1 MLLDMIQ
8 TQVQNKSFSH
18 LRTIGQHSGQDVRLV
33 SVNGGLCSMHTER
46 VSNDLRHMK
55 SSQLQN
61 LAQVLSQRV
70 MYIESSI
77 KSLAVCMPHMDK
89 QCPYFY
95 SKILS
100 LDASRQNI
108 QCAWFL
114 FCWLD
119 HTCS

>member
-33 SVNGGLCSMHTER
+33 SVNGGLCSMYTER

-89 QCPYFY
+89 QCPYFICG
-95 SKILS
+95 SHLLMRLKVWVLIVDIS
-100 LDASRQNI
+100 QDKR
-108 QCAWFL
+108 
-114 FCWLD
+114 
-119 HTCS
+119 